1 MLIRDLL
8 TEKLSAI
15 IYHSTGIST
24 LYRILNDNQFRLT
37 PDFGTSAE
45 SDRRV
50 KNRAY
55 YMSFS
60 RSPINDYH
68 HSAGGGNCVI
78 VVDGDAMNRDGFVGR
93 PIDYWGG
100 IHNDEM
106 EDRLYHREPII
117 PDVVKYIKAIHA
129 MPRLQDPDRKKRDV
143 QQLRKCYILAKQ
155 YRIPMYVY
163 TDANAYRLLDRRR
176 AVPISS
182 ITYDKDLDTGK
193 PYSPVKYRKPYAEYM
208 ELLSDVPN
216 ERLSKSAS
224 ERLYT
229 IRYDSFG
236 DAKRS
241 LSADIHNDRR
251 GTYRDDLDKFLRR
264 VHKLGLGSVEDILD
278 YIREKRIT
286 D

>member
-24 LYRILNDNQFRLT
+24 LYRILSDNQFRLT

-50 KNRAY
+50 KNRTY

-68 HSAGGGNCVI
+68 YTKGGGNCVI
-78 VVDGDAMNRDGFVGR
+78 VVDGDAMNRAGFVGR

-100 IHNDEM
+100 EHNDEM

-117 PDVVKYIKAIHA
+117 PDVTKYIKAVHA
-129 MPRLQDPDRKKRDV
+129 MPGLQYPDRKKRDV
-143 QQLRKCYILAKQ
+143 QLLRKCYILAKKSN
-155 YRIPMYVY
+155 IPVYVY
-163 TDANAYRLLDRRR
+163 TDPDAYRLLDVRR

-193 PYSPVKYRKPYAEYM
+193 PYSPVKYRKPYAEYI
-208 ELLSDVPN
+208 ELLSDVPD
-216 ERLSKSAS
+216 RGLSDGAKKKLS
-224 ERLYT
+224 R

-236 DAKRS
+236 DEKRS
-241 LSADIHNDRR
+241 LSADIHSHRNSA
-251 GTYRDDLDKFLRR
+251 YRDDLEKFLRR
-264 VHKLGLGSVEDILD
+264 VRKLGLGSVDDILD
-278 YIREKRIT
+278 YIRKKRIT